1 MTEPHHT
8 ANDYYNDEDDGDD
21 KPVRVPIVLW
31 ETHARLVT
39 GLWRARS
46 ERISVI
52 LMTAVYFCLSSWN
65 KIRWVSVL
73 LDIVS

>member
-8 ANDYYNDEDDGDD
+8 TDDYYNDEDDGDD
-21 KPVRVPIVLW
+21 KPVRVPIVLY

-39 GLWRARS
+39 GLRRVCS

-52 LMTAVYFCLSSWN
+52 LMMAVYFSLSSWN
-65 KIRWVSVL
+65 SIRWVTVL
-73 LDIVS
+73 LDIAS